1 MASDER
7 VLSQAEI
14 DALTAKVPVRPRPAA
29 APAGA
34 PAATF
39 APASPPP
46 EPARPPT
53 PPPRPSQPE
62 PAAAV
67 RPVQSGEIEALQ
79 KRIDDLTRQLVKV
92 AGLAQRIDALE
103 ETVEKQK
110 QLLAQRNVNTW
121 NPRETF
127 RCGGC
132 KSANLVAVKMKCT
145 ACGREA
151 WIGWWP
157 KQPAR

>member
-1 MASDER
+1 MAADER

-14 DALTAKVPVRPRPAA
+14 DALTAKVPVKPRPAVA
-29 APAGA
+29 AGA
-34 PAATF
+34 PAATA
-39 APASPPP
+39 APASPRPESPRP
-46 EPARPPT
+46 EP
-53 PPPRPSQPE
+53 PPPRPSQAE
-62 PAAAV
+62 PAGVV

-110 QLLAQRNVNTW
+110 QLLAQRNANAW
-121 NPRETF
+121 NPRDTF

-157 KQPAR
+157 KQPAH